1 MSDNN
6 SVKKTPL
13 TPEQKAER
21 ALATASL
28 KAQKV
33 ALREEKRAAKAAAS
47 VPKHM
52 AKLNTAKGK
61 LLPLT
66 GDSQKY
72 FDQLVSNLPTESIET
87 LSGHLSF
94 HVREQRTK
102 NAVNSTVKVGQPV
115 KVTGGEDKRYVG
127 QVGTVVK
134 AQRIRCYVEVAG
146 KQLYLFTSDVEP
158 LAATSASEVEND
170 MVEDL
175 TQVAV

>member
-1 MSDNN
+1 MKS
-6 SVKKTPL
+6 SL
-13 TPEQKAER
+13 TQEQKDANKAIKAEKKAER
-21 ALATASL
+21 LR
-28 KAQKV
+28 
-33 ALREEKRAAKAAAS
+33 LREERTQNQ

-61 LLPLT
+61 LLPLSS
-66 GDSQKY
+66 DSQKF
-72 FDQLVSNLPTESIET
+72 FDELVGSLPIESIET

-94 HVREQRTK
+94 HVREQRTTK
-102 NAVNSTVKVGQPV
+102 AVNSSVKVGQPV
-115 KVTGGEDKRYVG
+115 KITGGEDKRYVG

-158 LAATSASEVEND
+158 LAAASASEVEND
-170 MVEDL
+170 TVEEDL